1 MQNKTVVAIAHRL
14 STLKNMDRIIVLDN
28 GSIIE
33 DDTPQNLLKKKNSA
47 FKHFY
52 TLQADGFL
60 TINQKGDN

>member
-1 MQNKTVVAIAHRL
+1 
-14 STLKNMDRIIVLDN
+14 MDRIIVLDN